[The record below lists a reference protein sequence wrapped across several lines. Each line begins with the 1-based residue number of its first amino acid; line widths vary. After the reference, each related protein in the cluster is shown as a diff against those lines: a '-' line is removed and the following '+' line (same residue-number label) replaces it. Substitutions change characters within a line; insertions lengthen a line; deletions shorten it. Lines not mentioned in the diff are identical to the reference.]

1 MQHNP
6 MRWDQVNANFNDS
19 VGFMRNA
26 ISAVGNA
33 GELLGAMGDD
43 FHTEKQRGIEN
54 ERNQQQLQLNIN
66 KDQREAD
73 EVVRQLQDD
82 KDAIGLQTI
91 YNNYKSLGLN
101 PINAG
106 EKALSEHPEVSHRAY
121 KAFHDLINKDMGI
134 DLDKAKINESIRH
147 NRATESLTAASLRQ
161 QAENNKL
168 TNLFRQAKLDFEYKK
183 FNNKEKEKEENSL
196 VNRYVSTMKSINED
210 ADEDTIKTLTKFESK
225 LASSESNN
233 TKKLLEGISNSKK
246 TINEVISG
254 SYFDSN
260 WIMDGETVQ
269 AINALDKGVWHP
281 VAGELITKAID
292 MQKGIPNP
300 TQIKY
305 LVENREYLSNDS
317 PFKTDAFWETI
328 VNNSKLDKDLRAYT
342 AKQLNDKAKEEAE
355 KLKAF
360 ERYGKQLLDI
370 STDLDDYLY

>member
-6 MRWDQVNANFNDS
+6 MRWNQVNANFNDS

-26 ISAVGNA
+26 IYAVGNA
-33 GELLGAMGDD
+33 GELLGDMGDD

-73 EVVRQLQDD
+73 EVARQLQDD

-91 YNNYKSLGLN
+91 YNNYKSLGFN
-101 PINAG
+101 PVNAG
-106 EKALSEHPEVSHRAY
+106 EKALLEHPEVSHRAY
-121 KAFHDLINKDMGI
+121 KAFYDLINKDMGI
-134 DLDKAKINESIRH
+134 DLNKAKLNESIRH
-147 NRATESLTAASLRQ
+147 NRATEGLTAASLKQ
-161 QAENNKL
+161 QAENNKII
-168 TNLFRQAKLDFEYKK
+168 NLFRQAKLDFDYKK
-183 FNNKEKEKEENSL
+183 FNSEQKEKNSL
-196 VNRYVSTMKSINED
+196 VNRYTSAMKSINED
-210 ADEDTIKTLTKFESK
+210 IDEDTIKTLTKFESK

-246 TINEVISG
+246 TINGVISG

-260 WIMDGETVQ
+260 WIRDDETVQ

-292 MQKGIPNP
+292 IQNGIPNP

-305 LVENREYLSNDS
+305 LVENREYLDNDS

-328 VNNSKLDKDLRAYT
+328 VNNPKLDKDLRVYI
-342 AKQLNDKAKEEAE
+342 AKQLNNKAKEEAE